1 MGFADESDNKYHKKN
16 RRPAKKVHKEFDDDD
31 LSDDT
36 EHTDWESM
44 SLKEQY
50 KREFGREAEEHMKR

>member
-44 SLKEQY
+44 SLKE
-50 KREFGREAEEHMKR
+50 